1 MSSEECAK
9 NGMYIFK
16 LDPEKKVRMLRITM
30 HSENYFFPRISV
42 GPQRATVS
50 FMTLNDDNKFIQIKD
65 DVTFVIDLCYI

>member
-1 MSSEECAK
+1 
-9 NGMYIFK
+9 MYIFK
-16 LDPEKKVRMLRITM
+16 LDPENKVRMLRITL
-30 HSENYFFPRISV
+30 HSDKYFFPRISV

>member
-1 MSSEECAK
+1 MECTYL
-9 NGMYIFK
+9 NY
-16 LDPEKKVRMLRITM
+16 PEKKVRMLRITM
-30 HSENYFFPRISV
+30 HSDNYFFPRISV